1 MRNVRTA
8 VYVLLFVN
16 LVFMAWAHWI
26 DVPAEPPVNQ
36 ADGRLPRLVLASEAP
51 ARAPAAPKAVLPQ
64 AAPLAIEGP
73 APALTAATRR
83 CVSVGP
89 FNDLAQQTRA
99 AALLQERGFV
109 PQQRTEDGDVR
120 DGFWVYVGG
129 IKSAAD
135 ETCAPC
141 RTRAS
146 AMLVPWLPRMTAGV
160 CRLASSRSGRARRS
174 AHGSLSI

>member
-120 DGFWVYVGG
+120 DGFWVYVG
-129 IKSAAD
+129 
-135 ETCAPC
+135 
-141 RTRAS
+141 
-146 AMLVPWLPRMTAGV
+146 
-160 CRLASSRSGRARRS
+160 
-174 AHGSLSI
+174 